1 MTSAARRYAPA
12 MIVAVPLAGFSLQGD
27 DRRSLYHAANLI
39 ASDPLEALGQAA
51 PGAVSPAARG
61 SLGPLGRIVEGL
73 QHALAFEAA
82 EAAGLAPHVVQ
93 GVVRVAMVAVLAVAA
108 AAMVAAVMRSA
119 GAHSASE
126 PVTALFPLVL
136 AAVLVAGG
144 PGGPVTRSPVVSIG
158 AVALVLALALLVA
171 RDQDMEARLVRWPEL
186 GVVGLLGAAAA
197 VTHGLVGVAPAAAGG
212 LVLARAAA
220 AGQAPAALL
229 RTASLRRWAALSVG
243 VVAAVVVERTATE
256 GRCDEF
262 FCFAGSGLSL
272 SGSAAG
278 LTARRML
285 TGAPPAGWA
294 HNAGLLEQ
302 AGLSFRVLDFASNS
316 LLAVL
321 AVVIAALAVRH
332 GMAAVRGAADGGGPA
347 GRIRA
352 SACLAV
358 LGGAVAA
365 PPALLAGLTSRLQ
378 SADLSVGEAW
388 TDTLLVQVGWSLV
401 IAAAVGASVSAAAG
415 ALRSLPR
422 RKVAA
427 GVVAVVL
434 GLAVVATL
442 LANGRLAYIDR
453 RSPLPAV
460 VSEISEFTV
469 VVQSSDAANAL
480 RCGLVDDYTRIGPD
494 PGDWAGGP
502 QLRAELDGLMLQR
515 QGWPFCDP
523 ARPVS

>member
-1 MTSAARRYAPA
+1 MRFEARRYVPA
-12 MIVAVPLAGFSLQGD
+12 VIVAVPLVGFSFQGD

-39 ASDPLEALGQAA
+39 ASDPLEALGQAS

-61 SLGPLGRIVEGL
+61 SLGPLGRIVESL
-73 QHALAFEAA
+73 QHALAFETA

-108 AAMVAAVMRSA
+108 AAVVSAVMRSA
-119 GAHSASE
+119 GARSPSE

-144 PGGPVTRSPVVSIG
+144 PGGPVTRSPLVLIG

-171 RDQDMEARLVRWPEL
+171 RDRDMEIRPVRWPEL
-186 GVVGLLGAAAA
+186 GAVALVAAAA
-197 VTHGLVGVAPAAAGG
+197 AAAHSLVSVAPAAAGG

-229 RTASLRRWAALSVG
+229 RTASLRRWAALSAG
-243 VVAAVVVERTATE
+243 VIASFVVERAATA
-256 GRCDEF
+256 GRCDEL

-272 SGSAAG
+272 SGGAAG
-278 LTARRML
+278 LAARRML

-294 HNAGLLEQ
+294 HNAGHADQ
-302 AGLSFRVLDFASNS
+302 AGLSFGMLDLAANS
-316 LLAVL
+316 LLAIL
-321 AVVIAALAVRH
+321 AVVIVAVAVRH
-332 GMAAVRGAADGGGPA
+332 GLAAVRGAADGDGPGGPT
-347 GRIRA
+347 RA
-352 SACLAV
+352 AACLAA
-358 LGGAVAA
+358 LGVAVAA

-378 SADLSVGEAW
+378 SAGPAVGEAW
-388 TDTLLVQVGWSLV
+388 SDTLLVQVGWSFM
-401 IAAAVGASVSAAAG
+401 ISAAVGAAVSAAAG
-415 ALRSLPR
+415 AFRSPRR

-427 GVVAVVL
+427 GVVAAVL
-434 GLAVVATL
+434 GLAAVATL
-442 LANGRLAYIDR
+442 LANERLAYIDR
-453 RSPLPAV
+453 RSSLPAV

-480 RCGLVDDYTRIGPD
+480 RCRLVDDYARIGPD

-502 QLRAELDGLMLQR
+502 QLRAELDQLMLQR
-515 QGWPFCDP
+515 HGWPFCDP